1 MAKHSTQ
8 TEVPTL
14 GNYEKHQGLLAGKV
28 AVITG
33 AAGVLGQ
40 AMAKRFLTEG
50 ASIVLTDLSETNLNA
65 ALVGLDAGSRV
76 IGVVAN
82 ATSPEDTDRVIKESV
97 RSFKAIDVWINNAG
111 LTRDATMRKMTV
123 DDFDLV
129 IDVHLKGAWLGTR
142 AAANFMRDNGG
153 GSIINVSSISGKVG
167 NPGQTN
173 YSAAKAGMIGLTKA
187 AAKEVGFA
195 GVRVN
200 AIQPGLIASPMLDG
214 MPEDVKKSRLSEI
227 PLGRFG
233 EPSEVAD
240 VVLFLASDLSRYM
253 TGTTLEISGGRNL

>member
-1 MAKHSTQ
+1 MPNKSAS
-8 TEVPTL
+8 
-14 GNYEKHQGLLAGKV
+14 GLLENKV

-33 AAGVLGQ
+33 AGGALGM
-40 AMAKRFLTEG
+40 AMAERFLAEG
-50 ASIVLTDLSETNLNA
+50 AKLVITDLSAERLDSAINHLGAGDRVLGCIANA
-65 ALVGLDAGSRV
+65 ASEDDTNRIVQAAKDAFG
-76 IGVVAN
+76 GFN
-82 ATSPEDTDRVIKESV
+82 
-97 RSFKAIDVWINNAG
+97 VWINNAG
-111 LTRDATMRKMTV
+111 LARDATMRKMSV
-123 DDFDLV
+123 DDFDTV

-142 AAANFMRDNGG
+142 AAADWMRDNGG

-200 AIQPGLIASPMLDG
+200 AIQPGLILSPMLEN
-214 MPEDVKKSRLSEI
+214 MPEDVQKSRLSEI

-233 EPSEVAD
+233 KADEVANA
-240 VVLFLASDLSRYM
+240 VIFLASDLSSYI
-253 TGTTLEISGGRNL
+253 TGTTIEISGGRNL

>member
-1 MAKHSTQ
+1 M
-8 TEVPTL
+8 
-14 GNYEKHQGLLAGKV
+14 LLEGKV

-33 AAGVLGQ
+33 AGGALGA
-40 AMAKRFLTEG
+40 AMAIRFIEEG
-50 ASIVLTDLSETNLNA
+50 AKLILTDVSGER
-65 ALVGLDAGSRV
+65 LDAMLRELNVGRRA
-76 IGVVAN
+76 IAVVAD
-82 ATSPEDTDRVIKESV
+82 ATSGQDTERIVAEGIAAFST
-97 RSFKAIDVWINNAG
+97 IDVWVNNAG
-111 LTRDATMRKMTV
+111 LARDATMRKMSEQ
-123 DDFDLV
+123 DFDLV

-142 AAANFMRDNGG
+142 AAADWMRDHGG

-173 YSAAKAGMIGLTKA
+173 YSAAKAGMVGLTKA

-200 AIQPGLIASPMLDG
+200 AIQPGLINSPMLAG
-214 MPEDVKKSRLSEI
+214 MPEAVQESRLGEI

-240 VVLFLASDLSRYM
+240 VVVFLASDMSRYM
-253 TGTTLEISGGRNL
+253 TGTVLEISGGRNL

>member
-1 MAKHSTQ
+1 MPNSS
-8 TEVPTL
+8 
-14 GNYEKHQGLLAGKV
+14 NGLLSNKV

-33 AAGVLGQ
+33 AGGALGI
-40 AMAKRFLTEG
+40 AMAKKFLAEG
-50 ASIVLTDLSETNLNA
+50 ARLVITDLSAQRLDD
-65 ALVGLDAGSRV
+65 ALKLIDAGDRV
-76 IGVVAN
+76 VGCVAN
-82 ATSPEDTDRVIKESV
+82 ATIAADTD
-97 RSFKAIDVWINNAG
+97 AIVQTAVANFGGFNVWINNAG
-111 LTRDATMRKMTV
+111 LARDATMRKMSEE
-123 DDFDLV
+123 DFDMV
-129 IDVHLKGAWLGTR
+129 IDVHLKGAWLGTK

-200 AIQPGLIASPMLDG
+200 AIQPGLIVSPMLEQ
-214 MPEDVKKSRLSEI
+214 MPEDVQKSRLAEI

-233 EPSEVAD
+233 EAAEVANA
-240 VVLFLASDLSRYM
+240 VVFLASDMSTYI
-253 TGTTLEISGGRNL
+253 TGTTIEISGGRNL

>member
-1 MAKHSTQ
+1 MLSSNH
-8 TEVPTL
+8 
-14 GNYEKHQGLLAGKV
+14 NGLLTNKV

-33 AAGVLGQ
+33 AGGALGI
-40 AMAKRFLTEG
+40 AMAKRFLEEG
-50 ASIVLTDLSETNLNA
+50 AKLVITDLSQERLDSALATLGAGENA
-65 ALVGLDAGSRV
+65 VGC
-76 IGVVAN
+76 VAN
-82 ATSPEDTDRVIKESV
+82 ATSADDTDTIVEAAKS
-97 RSFKAIDVWINNAG
+97 SFGGFNVWINNAG
-111 LTRDATMRKMTV
+111 LARDATMRKMTE
-123 DDFDLV
+123 DDFDTV

-200 AIQPGLIASPMLDG
+200 AIQPGLIVSPMLES
-214 MPEDVKKSRLSEI
+214 MPQDVQKSRLGEI

-233 EPSEVAD
+233 EPGEVAD
-240 VVLFLASDLSRYM
+240 AVIFLASDLSSYI
-253 TGTTLEISGGRNL
+253 TGTTIEISGGRNL

>member
-1 MAKHSTQ
+1 MPTEERILPDNPQ
-8 TEVPTL
+8 TGIL
-14 GNYEKHQGLLAGKV
+14 NNKV

-33 AAGVLGQ
+33 AGGALGI
-40 AMAKRFLTEG
+40 AMAVRFLEEG
-50 ASIVLTDLSETNLNA
+50 AKLVITDLSEDRLQAAIEQLNA
-65 ALVGLDAGSRV
+65 GDRILGC
-76 IGVVAN
+76 VAN
-82 ATSPEDTDRVIKESV
+82 STSDEDTDRIVDAARQAFGGFNI
-97 RSFKAIDVWINNAG
+97 WINNAG
-111 LTRDATMRKMTV
+111 LARDATMRKMTV
-123 DDFDLV
+123 DDFDTV

-142 AAANFMRDNGG
+142 AAANWMRDNGG

-200 AIQPGLIASPMLDG
+200 AVQPGLILSPMLAN
-214 MPEDVKKSRLSEI
+214 MPEDVQKSRLAEI

-233 EPSEVAD
+233 EAAEVANA
-240 VVLFLASDLSRYM
+240 VMFLASDLSSYI
-253 TGTTLEISGGRNL
+253 TGTTIEISGGRNL

>member
-1 MAKHSTQ
+1 M
-8 TEVPTL
+8 
-14 GNYEKHQGLLAGKV
+14 LLDGKV

-33 AAGVLGQ
+33 AGGALGA
-40 AMAKRFLTEG
+40 AMAVRFLEEG
-50 ASIVLTDLSETNLNA
+50 AKLVLTDVSQPRLEAMLKELN
-65 ALVGLDAGSRV
+65 VGSRA
-76 IGVVAN
+76 IAVVAD
-82 ATSPEDTDRVIKESV
+82 ATSAEDTDEIVAQATAAFST
-97 RSFKAIDVWINNAG
+97 IDVWINNAG
-111 LTRDATMRKMTV
+111 LARDATMRKMTV

-142 AAANFMRDNGG
+142 AAADWMRDHGG

-200 AIQPGLIASPMLDG
+200 AIQPGLINSPMLAD
-214 MPEDVKKSRLSEI
+214 MPEKVQESRLGEI

-233 EPSEVAD
+233 EPDEVAD
-240 VVLFLASDLSRYM
+240 VVIFLASDMSRYM
-253 TGTTLEISGGRNL
+253 TGTVLEISGGRNL